1 MCHIVSH
8 YFKRLYNTVVD
19 YKSYFTNNVAYRSL
33 AVPSNAP
40 QNVTIVLL
48 SATSA
53 EIHWDPPPF
62 EDQNGIIQFYTLFI
76 TEVDT
81 SRVIEQL
88 RTENASAILQQFRP
102 FHVYQFVIAAN
113 TIAGLGPFSNPSLFQ
128 MPESG

>member
-1 MCHIVSH
+1 MYS
-8 YFKRLYNTVVD
+8 FTVTCCKYVVHH
-19 YKSYFTNNVAYRSL
+19 FL

-40 QNVTIVLL
+40 QNITIILL
-48 SATSA
+48 NATSA

-76 TEVDT
+76 TEVET

-88 RTENASAILQQFRP
+88 RTENASATLQRFRP
-102 FHVYQFVIAAN
+102 FRVYQFVIAAN

>member
-1 MCHIVSH
+1 M
-8 YFKRLYNTVVD
+8 
-19 YKSYFTNNVAYRSL
+19 
-33 AVPSNAP
+33 
-40 QNVTIVLL
+40 LL

-53 EIHWDPPPF
+53 QIHWDPPPF

-88 RTENASAILQQFRP
+88 RTENASATLQQFRP
-102 FHVYQFVIAAN
+102 FRVYQFVVAAN
-113 TIAGLGPFSNPSLFQ
+113 TIVGLGPFSNPTIFQ

>member
-1 MCHIVSH
+1 MA
-8 YFKRLYNTVVD
+8 
-19 YKSYFTNNVAYRSL
+19 TNHSIYCACCEHVARHSL

-40 QNVTIVLL
+40 QNITIVLL

-62 EDQNGIIQFYTLFI
+62 EDQNGIIQFYTLVI
-76 TEVDT
+76 TEVDA
-81 SRVIEQL
+81 SSVIDQL

>member
-1 MCHIVSH
+1 M
-8 YFKRLYNTVVD
+8 
-19 YKSYFTNNVAYRSL
+19 
-33 AVPSNAP
+33 PSNTP
-40 QNVTIVLL
+40 QNITILL
-48 SATSA
+48 PNATSA

-62 EDQNGIIQFYTLFI
+62 EERNGIIRFYTFFI

-88 RTENASAILQQFRP
+88 RTENASAILQQFFP

>member
-1 MCHIVSH
+1 MYS
-8 YFKRLYNTVVD
+8 FTVTCCKYV
-19 YKSYFTNNVAYRSL
+19 VLHSL

-40 QNVTIVLL
+40 QNITIILL
-48 SATSA
+48 NATSA

-76 TEVDT
+76 TEVET

-88 RTENASAILQQFRP
+88 RTENASATLQRFRP